1 MSTLTIRLP
10 ATKHQR
16 LKDFARARGVSLN
29 KLVEEWA
36 TVALAQLDAENHY
49 RLRATRGRPEVG
61 LALLDK
67 LDRTL
72 GRRSARKKATGWSG
86 GQGTAKLGMPIDAA
100 VASHAACRALQRR
113 LGCRG
118 ASALACAASC
128 WGLSVARLRKI
139 VVSFTLW
146 RSSRP
151 NLSLH
156 RQQSRIEGVSV
167 GTRHNPFQ

>member
-1 MSTLTIRLP
+1 MWTMSIRLP
-10 ATKHQR
+10 GNKHKR

-72 GRRSARKKATGWSG
+72 GRRSARKKACVPGRPQEGSG
-86 GQGTAKLGMPIDAA
+86 SDDPRQA
-100 VASHAACRALQRR
+100 
-113 LGCRG
+113 RG
-118 ASALACAASC
+118 D
-128 WGLSVARLRKI
+128 
-139 VVSFTLW
+139 
-146 RSSRP
+146 
-151 NLSLH
+151 H
-156 RQQSRIEGVSV
+156 R
-167 GTRHNPFQ
+167 

>member
-36 TVALAQLDAENHY
+36 TVALAQLDAENPY
-49 RLRATRGRPEVG
+49 RLRAARGRPEVG

-72 GRRSARKKATGWSG
+72 GRRPVRKKATG
-86 GQGTAKLGMPIDAA
+86 
-100 VASHAACRALQRR
+100 
-113 LGCRG
+113 
-118 ASALACAASC
+118 
-128 WGLSVARLRKI
+128 
-139 VVSFTLW
+139 
-146 RSSRP
+146 
-151 NLSLH
+151 
-156 RQQSRIEGVSV
+156 
-167 GTRHNPFQ
+167 

>member
-36 TVALAQLDAENHY
+36 TVALAQLDDENHY

-67 LDRTL
+67 LDRSL
-72 GRRSARKKATGWSG
+72 GRRSSRKKATG
-86 GQGTAKLGMPIDAA
+86 
-100 VASHAACRALQRR
+100 
-113 LGCRG
+113 
-118 ASALACAASC
+118 
-128 WGLSVARLRKI
+128 
-139 VVSFTLW
+139 
-146 RSSRP
+146 
-151 NLSLH
+151 
-156 RQQSRIEGVSV
+156 
-167 GTRHNPFQ
+167 

>member
-36 TVALAQLDAENHY
+36 TVALAQLDTENHY
-49 RLRATRGRPEVG
+49 RLRAERGRPDVG

-72 GRRSARKKATGWSG
+72 RSRSARKKA
-86 GQGTAKLGMPIDAA
+86 
-100 VASHAACRALQRR
+100 
-113 LGCRG
+113 
-118 ASALACAASC
+118 
-128 WGLSVARLRKI
+128 AR
-139 VVSFTLW
+139 
-146 RSSRP
+146 
-151 NLSLH
+151 
-156 RQQSRIEGVSV
+156 
-167 GTRHNPFQ
+167 